1 MKTKIATSLKPE
13 LNLVEERIQSSEL
26 QALSSRVEKLQTSH
40 NDLAAKLSELK
51 GGIKVVGLL
60 FAVIS
65 LIFAVLSGLA
75 GYNIYK
81 YQKFEAVRSQELEFF
96 VDLFQKA
103 LGETIDRVSF
113 VNPVDKQSYR
123 VKELIDIQERIKN
136 QGVSSDRLSARSDL
150 ADATILVIEQKNQE
164 ASIKLDMIR
173 KRTVHSDPFVYARA
187 LTLQAVMLVR
197 PTRDC
202 TNPEVKKLVTDAV
215 KQDNEL
221 ASAYNILGLCLTDE
235 AVQMAKSPSEENW
248 LSAAR
253 TMQDGLKYY
262 DLSFAL
268 KPTAWALSKSLNNK
282 VWGNLVFFESAL
294 GNDLRVKQILA
305 MTNYGDFDHF
315 VTDSLAQ
322 LKLSKTLSPN
332 QAVWWETEAELQG
345 LRNAYYQDTDKSIAE
360 AALVAMKK
368 EYRDAIGNG
377 LFADKRDANEALE
390 YFKSDTLLRKIH
402 HDPEILELIKKS
414 AGAGIPR

>member
-1 MKTKIATSLKPE
+1 MKPTIKTSLKPE
-13 LNLVEERIQSSEL
+13 LNLVEERIQSWEL

-40 NDLAAKLSELK
+40 KDLAAKLSELK
-51 GGIKVVGLL
+51 GGITVVGLV

-81 YQKFEAVRSQELEFF
+81 YQKFEAVRSGELEFF
-96 VDLFQKA
+96 VDQFQKA
-103 LGETIDRVSF
+103 LEESIDRVSF
-113 VNPVDKQSYR
+113 VNPVDKQNYR
-123 VKELIDIQERIKN
+123 VKELTDIQKRVN
-136 QGVSSDRLSARSDL
+136 DLGFTSDRLTDRSNL
-150 ADATILVIEQKNQE
+150 ADATISVIEQKNQE
-164 ASIKLDMIR
+164 ASLKLEIIK
-173 KRTVHSDPFVYARA
+173 KRTVYTDPFVYSRA

-202 TNPEVKKLVTDAV
+202 TNPAIKPLVVEAV
-215 KQDNEL
+215 ERDNEL
-221 ASAYNILGLCLTDE
+221 ASAYNILGLCLTYE

-248 LSAAR
+248 VSAAR
-253 TMQDGLKYY
+253 TMQDGLKFY

-294 GNDLRVKQILA
+294 GNDIRMKQILA
-305 MTNYGDFDHF
+305 MTNYRDFDHF
-315 VTDSLAQ
+315 VVDSLAQ
-322 LKLSKTLSPN
+322 LKLCKTLSPN

-345 LRNAYYQDTDKSIAE
+345 LQSLYFKGKDKDLEE
-360 AALVAMKK
+360 AAVVATKK
-368 EYRDAIGNG
+368 EYRVAISNG
-377 LFADKRDANEALE
+377 LFADKRDPQEALE